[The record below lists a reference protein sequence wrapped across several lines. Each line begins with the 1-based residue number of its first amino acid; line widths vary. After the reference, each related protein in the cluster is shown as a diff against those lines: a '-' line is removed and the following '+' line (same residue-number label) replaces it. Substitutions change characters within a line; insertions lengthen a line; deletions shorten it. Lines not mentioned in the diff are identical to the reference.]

1 MRCCSEHPYVLCTK
15 KSCLE
20 RRAKCWSK
28 SDLLRHSSWRIS
40 EPKFERHLSASLE
53 DKMSIA
59 MPPSRT
65 KMTPSIR
72 PAGGYVRLPARRRR
86 HYRRGRRRDSMTEL
100 ENDDEWCLRFI
111 ICPRCLCD
119 AIKRLAAGIGIGT
132 WAYGNVRILW
142 LHSVICWAEST
153 FYLSLSMGRWV
164 VNSRVALLCWLDGW
178 VYVRFR
184 FRFEFQVRDLKL
196 STTLTPEQKR
206 VIILVS
212 SLLLPKLLGELAK
225 IGDIFRKCLSNQ
237 KYSEWK
243 FVL

>member
-72 PAGGYVRLPARRRR
+72 PAGGYVRLPARRR

-164 VNSRVALLCWLDGW
+164 VNSRVACSALLVGWWW
-178 VYVRFR
+178 VYVRIPF
-184 FRFEFQVRDLKL
+184 
-196 STTLTPEQKR
+196 
-206 VIILVS
+206 
-212 SLLLPKLLGELAK
+212 
-225 IGDIFRKCLSNQ
+225 
-237 KYSEWK
+237 
-243 FVL
+243 